1 MDFSI
6 DKWMKEYCA
15 VMEERFGQRIWF
27 MGLQGSY
34 ARGEATPQSDIDA
47 VLILDEL
54 NVGDMALY
62 AQALDMLDERE
73 RICGFFGGR
82 RELFAWE
89 PAELFQF
96 CRDTA
101 AYRGSIDS
109 LLAKVCEEDIVHAVR
124 TGACAVYH
132 ACIHDL
138 LHERSLDIL
147 KEAYKSAFFT
157 LQAKAFLKTG
167 RYARSGGALISLLDD
182 KDAAV
187 IRQRLELRRLD
198 EVSYDE
204 LCALA
209 EPLISWA
216 KETICAF
223 DMK

>member
-34 ARGEATPQSDIDA
+34 ARGEATAQSDIDA

-54 NVGDMALY
+54 KADDIALY
-62 AQALDMLDERE
+62 AQALDALDERE

-82 RELFAWE
+82 RELLAWE

-96 CRDTA
+96 CRDTI
-101 AYRGSIDS
+101 AYRGSLEP
-109 LLAKVCEEDIVHAVR
+109 LLAKVRDEDIVHAVR

-167 RYARSGGALISLLDD
+167 RYARSCEALIALLDD
-182 KDAAV
+182 KDAE
-187 IRQRLELRRLD
+187 IIKERLRLRQLD

-223 DMK
+223 GAK